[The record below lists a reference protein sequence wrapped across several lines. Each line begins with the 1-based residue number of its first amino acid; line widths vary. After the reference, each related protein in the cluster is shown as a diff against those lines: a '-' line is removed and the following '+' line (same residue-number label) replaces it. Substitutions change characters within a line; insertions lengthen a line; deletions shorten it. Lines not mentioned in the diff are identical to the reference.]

1 MKKLLLGILT
11 VISVSY
17 MATAIVKADS
27 LTSHHLTV
35 QAQDDVKTEKEMED
49 LPDLVQTA
57 FNESDYANLKIDK
70 IYEVVKQE
78 ESDLIKKGE
87 TFYEF
92 VLLNGPE
99 KWAVQYTKEGKFIDA
114 QKLDTEN

>member
-1 MKKLLLGILT
+1 MKKLMLGILT
-11 VISVSY
+11 VLCVSY
-17 MATAIVKADS
+17 MATAIVKAES
-27 LTSHHLTV
+27 LQSHHLLEQT
-35 QAQDDVKTEKEMED
+35 QDDVKTEKEMED
-49 LPDLVQTA
+49 IPDQVQTA
-57 FNESDYANLKIDK
+57 FNDSDYANLQVDK

-99 KWAVQYTKEGKFIDA
+99 KWAVHYSKEGKFIA
-114 QKLDTEN
+114 AKKLDTEN